1 MNTVNADVSRVVEQE
16 KTEYFLTIESSP
28 IWLSESYYHAAKL
41 TYDGENYQDERNK
54 ILYGAYFFLANSRV
68 EY

>member
-41 TYDGENYQDERNK
+41 TYDGENY
-54 ILYGAYFFLANSRV
+54 
-68 EY
+68 